1 MTMTGSIITPLLN
14 ALFLA
19 DEKAASSSSPSIFKM
34 IQAGGVVGWILIGL
48 SVFALTMIIMH
59 MVQIRRKVLVPPD
72 QIEMID
78 SLMARGDINGTLE
91 YCLNPDNDS
100 YLTRILSAGLTR
112 FQRSAFGA
120 FEIKNAVQEA
130 GEEQTARLF
139 RSTDILSI
147 IGAISPLLG
156 LVGTVLGIV
165 GAFDTLSKGSTPDH
179 QSLAGNISLALVT
192 TLLGLVVAIPC
203 MALFTIFRNRIE
215 ALSGEA
221 GAEIERLLLHL
232 ESGAGSPGTPPASAA
247 RPSFTPRSPSPSPQK
262 TA

>member
-1 MTMTGSIITPLLN
+1 MTGLLTTPIVSCLL
-14 ALFLA
+14 LA
-19 DEKAASSSSPSIFKM
+19 DEKAAGGAPSFFRM
-34 IQAGGVVGWILIGL
+34 IQSGGVVGWILIGL

-72 QIEMID
+72 QIEIID
-78 SLMARGDINGTLE
+78 SLLARGDVNGTLE

-100 YLTRILSAGLTR
+100 YLTRILAAGLTR

-139 RSTDILSI
+139 RSTDILSV

-215 ALSGEA
+215 ALSSEA
-221 GAEIERLLLHL
+221 GSEIERLLLHL
-232 ESGAGSPGTPPASAA
+232 ESAAAASSSPQPAAP
-247 RPSFTPRSPSPSPQK
+247 RPAFVPRSPAPQK